1 MTTQNSS
8 ETIAPAQ
15 VLADNSKPERKMW
28 WWLVLALAVVLAAFY
43 LFKIPHAKL
52 NEKPMSLGHA
62 DVWVHSQNF
71 ALLPHDL
78 LQVPLLKS
86 LLTEDFLYFYAQDED
101 WLSLQGAM
109 RRISF
114 EHDLNW
120 ADTLLQKVAGAPA
133 DVYMWHDDSHALA
146 YWALSIERDQ
156 LLVVAQK
163 LASLKLVA
171 DKQLHEIARIKIDGD
186 EVPVLSITLS
196 DHRNMVLAA
205 HDKRLVLLSALRMV
219 SGEDGAI
226 STQGEQLIQNLL
238 SKQPVQRAQVVA
250 EWQAVDKAQFKQDAQ
265 QTIFLSNRFFAQGY
279 GAFMPSTRAIR
290 FDYDGQHWLTHAQLS
305 PANFDARIWTYM
317 PANAAFCASSPIDW
331 AQVQKAADGAQ
342 GLSAKINF
350 ESEFESS
357 AAICWYAENGDE
369 ITQPL
374 VAVLRKP
381 KQPSNDALKALFDW
395 GVATNQDYLKQL
407 VALYRQRQ
415 QIKDRLFL
423 TKQELVQLYKTVISK
438 DLKQDKREAKKLAL
452 EQQEKATQQAI
463 VSIEKELDALNPK
476 IVQAKRDTIAPA
488 KIAHENIMVQD
499 GTFSVLAR
507 KLAIDAQLNS
517 SPQLALNPEVVYFTS
532 NQALMKTALAVG
544 GKRYP
549 NLQESSQ
556 LLDAKAQQFLY
567 VNPSQLAKLI
577 NATGHEALSL
587 ESKENLRAAFDYHMP
602 QRLDALSKHAPF
614 SLVVDS
620 AKNKSQQWQPLLWQS
635 AP

>member
-1 MTTQNSS
+1 
-8 ETIAPAQ
+8 
-15 VLADNSKPERKMW
+15 
-28 WWLVLALAVVLAAFY
+28 
-43 LFKIPHAKL
+43 
-52 NEKPMSLGHA
+52 
-62 DVWVHSQNF
+62 
-71 ALLPHDL
+71 
-78 LQVPLLKS
+78 
-86 LLTEDFLYFYAQDED
+86 
-101 WLSLQGAM
+101 
-109 RRISF
+109 
-114 EHDLNW
+114 
-120 ADTLLQKVAGAPA
+120 
-133 DVYMWHDDSHALA
+133 
-146 YWALSIERDQ
+146 
-156 LLVVAQK
+156 
-163 LASLKLVA
+163 
-171 DKQLHEIARIKIDGD
+171 
-186 EVPVLSITLS
+186 
-196 DHRNMVLAA
+196 
-205 HDKRLVLLSALRMV
+205 
-219 SGEDGAI
+219 
-226 STQGEQLIQNLL
+226 
-238 SKQPVQRAQVVA
+238 
-250 EWQAVDKAQFKQDAQ
+250 
-265 QTIFLSNRFFAQGY
+265 
-279 GAFMPSTRAIR
+279 
-290 FDYDGQHWLTHAQLS
+290 
-305 PANFDARIWTYM
+305 
-317 PANAAFCASSPIDW
+317 SPIDW

-423 TKQELVQLYKTVISK
+423 TKQELEQLYKTVISK

-476 IVQAKRDTIAPA
+476 IVQAKRDTVEPA

-577 NATGHEALSL
+577 NATGHEALPL

-620 AKNKSQQWQPLLWQS
+620 AKNKAQQWQPLLWQS